1 MNDRQRLHDHDR
13 PRAPRSRRGSVLVE
27 FAMVSFVLYL
37 LFVVLL
43 DLGRA
48 SLAGQT
54 VQGAAKL
61 AAQEL
66 ARAPLPATFTFEQ
79 ALADPRVT
87 ASIYDEGALVVP
99 IAGLDAAGV
108 DAVFAG
114 LPVVNQALRPL
125 MIDDVLPD
133 GTQVLRYPGALVSRP
148 QGGYTVFVPQ
158 VTDRDWSSGGAETLR
173 FRPVLEEVRAP
184 GSAGHFGIDSGGF
197 LAGFVNVRVHYPFQA
212 GTMTA
217 YDPSPGASGP
227 ASAALAEDGAV
238 TVEPG
243 GDLPSGYATVSP
255 PASGEGSVYAGTYG
269 LGAHYLGPAPGGQ
282 GPRRVRPFRRVLS
295 GQHAARREVIVSQ

>member
-1 MNDRQRLHDHDR
+1 
-13 PRAPRSRRGSVLVE
+13 VLVE

-66 ARAPLPATFTFEQ
+66 ARAPLPANLTFEQ
-79 ALADPRVT
+79 ALEDPRVT
-87 ASIYDEGALVVP
+87 ASIYDEAALVVP

-148 QGGYTVFVPQ
+148 QGGYTVFVPRI
-158 VTDRDWSSGGAETLR
+158 TDRDWSSGGVETLR
-173 FRPVLEEVRAP
+173 FHPVLEEVRVP
-184 GSAGHFGIDSGGF
+184 GSAGHFALGSGGF

-217 YDPSPGASGP
+217 YDPSPAASGP
-227 ASAALAEDGAV
+227 ASAVLADDGAV

-243 GDLPSGYATVSP
+243 GDLPPGYATVTP
-255 PASGEGSVYAGTYG
+255 PASGEGAVHAGTYG
-269 LGAHYLGPAPGGQ
+269 LGAHYIGPAPGGQ
-282 GPRRVRPFRRVLS
+282 GARRVRPFRRLLS
-295 GQHAARREVIVSQ
+295 GQHAARREVVVSQ